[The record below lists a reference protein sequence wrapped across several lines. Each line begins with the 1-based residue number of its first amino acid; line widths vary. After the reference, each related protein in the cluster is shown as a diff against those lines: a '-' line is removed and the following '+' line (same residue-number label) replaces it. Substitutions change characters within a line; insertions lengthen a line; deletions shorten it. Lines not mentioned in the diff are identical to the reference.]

1 MGVHIDREQP
11 GWYYRLSQYFRRK
24 FGHPVHKIPLDAGL
38 SCPNRDGTIGRGG
51 CSYCYNPSFSPN
63 INNINNPADPLSIN
77 EQLQRGMKKRSEA
90 KYLAYFQ
97 SYTNTYAPLNQLK
110 ELYDEALGNPAVIGL
125 SIATRPDCITEEI
138 LELIEKYAKG
148 CHVWVEYGLQSAHDR
163 TLNQINRGHDAA
175 SFESAVKIT
184 RGRNI
189 SICAHI
195 ILGLPGETRAM
206 IMETISFLNHLG
218 VDGVK
223 FHHLQ
228 IITGTPL
235 AGQYARGEL
244 SVYEK
249 EEDYIPILCDCLE
262 HLAPHVVI
270 HRLASQATSKDLL
283 IAPHWTMG
291 AGQIASLVESELKK
305 RGTYQGY
312 RTSKASDQPG

>member
-1 MGVHIDREQP
+1 MTDRFDTQKA
-11 GWYYRLSQYFRRK
+11 GWYYRLSQYFRQI
-24 FGHPVHKIPLDAGL
+24 FGHPVYKIPLDAGF
-38 SCPNRDGTIGRGG
+38 SCPNRDGTIAKTG
-51 CSYCYNPSFSPN
+51 CSYCYNPSFAPF
-63 INNINNPADPLSIN
+63 INAENHSSNPLSIT
-77 EQLQRGMKKRSEA
+77 EQLQKGMKKRSEA

-110 ELYDEALGNPAVIGL
+110 ELYDEALCDPAVIGL
-125 SIATRPDCITEEI
+125 SIATRPDCITEKI
-138 LELIEKYAKG
+138 LELIEEYTQRY
-148 CHVWVEYGLQSAHDR
+148 HVWIEYGLQSAHDR

-175 SFESAVKIT
+175 SFKRAVKLT
-184 RGRNI
+184 RKKNI

-195 ILGLPGETRAM
+195 ILGLPDETASM
-206 IMETISFLNHLG
+206 MLETIAFLNHLG

-228 IITGTPL
+228 VIEGTPL

-244 SVYEK
+244 SIYKK

-262 HLAPHVVI
+262 HLAPNVVI
-270 HRLASQATSKDLL
+270 HRLASQATSRDLL

-312 RTSKASDQPG
+312 RT